1 MKTPRVLASLLLLI
15 ACAPKSADTNGE
27 TGSSDGSDATSATA
41 PTTTT
46 TTTDPTAPTTP
57 TTSSSAES
65 SATATATATATST
78 DTGNDTE
85 GGGGLPGACAAI
97 CTHWDM
103 CSPGSFG
110 TVEECTMT
118 CLAGTEVPS
127 PCAMALAA
135 QWNCVAKLSCEDSLK
150 FLDGDTPL
158 CAAEVGAAEQVC
170 DDVGC
175 GGEVGGGDDFCE
187 LEQDCGGKVQ
197 NYHCDVAANL
207 CTCTENDVP
216 GSQCA
221 ADGFCALDPDAQHA
235 AITACCGW
243 EWQVGP

>member
-65 SATATATATATST
+65 SATATATSTTST